1 MAARIMLPMVPT
13 YPGTAILRHGTK
25 ALLRKESVP
34 WKATRCVGSAAEA
47 CLERHSPWGKSS
59 CHPRCDTHRTKF
71 SAALVMVL
79 GLS

>member
-34 WKATRCVGSAAEA
+34 WKATRCVG
-47 CLERHSPWGKSS
+47 
-59 CHPRCDTHRTKF
+59 RCSRSIARGAIRPDTHGVIYTGP
-71 SAALVMVL
+71 S
-79 GLS
+79 SQQH